1 MGATAMLEVSAQ
13 LNQLKEISGRTD
25 SLRGYL

>member
-1 MGATAMLEVSAQ
+1 MLEVSAQ
-13 LNQLKEISGRTD
+13 LNQLKEIAGRTD